1 MLSNDFNEKMLVAEI
16 FEVKKTSNAIVKL
29 WKEAKSIE
37 ITLDFLGS
45 DGIFAK
51 IFQKFVKNH

>member
-1 MLSNDFNEKMLVAEI
+1 MLSNDFNTKMLAAEI
-16 FEVKKTSNAIVKL
+16 FEVTKTSNAIIKL

-51 IFQKFVKNH
+51 IFRRFVKNH

>member
-1 MLSNDFNEKMLVAEI
+1 MLAAEI
-16 FEVKKTSNAIVKL
+16 FEVKKTSNAIIKL

-51 IFQKFVKNH
+51 IFRRFVKNH